1 MLELGCFTILR
12 RSCDD
17 QPNIW
22 TDTLDFLTAEAHTRD
37 MTRKDF
43 TLIAQ
48 ALRNSK
54 CEFVTAPSAQAGA
67 DQYLMTVAYVAQELA
82 TTNPNFDRQ
91 KFAAACEV
99 VL

>member
-1 MLELGCFTILR
+1 
-12 RSCDD
+12 
-17 QPNIW
+17 
-22 TDTLDFLTAEAHTRD
+22 

-54 CEFVTAPSAQAGA
+54 CEFVTPASAQAGA
-67 DQYLMTVAYVAQELA
+67 DQYLMTVAYVAQALA